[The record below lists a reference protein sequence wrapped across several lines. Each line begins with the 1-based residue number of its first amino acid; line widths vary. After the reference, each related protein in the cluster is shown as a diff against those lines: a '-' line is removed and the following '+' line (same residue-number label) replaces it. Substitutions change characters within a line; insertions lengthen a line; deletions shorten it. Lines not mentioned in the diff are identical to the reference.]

1 MPGPSSETETI
12 SCWNGATS
20 TVRWVTCGEHAPILI
35 TADGELEL
43 LGDVLPSLGK
53 RGMPINPT
61 VHERRLADGERLV
74 MLSDA
79 VLDRPT
85 VNGTTLGLDGIREA
99 VAKAPLASAAG
110 TLRAI
115 EDAVREAVKDPLS
128 DDATLI
134 VLVPNPAVTDVS
146 SNA

>member
-1 MPGPSSETETI
+1 MPGPWSETETI

-115 EDAVREAVKDPLS
+115 EDASAKRSRPTVRRRHTHRPRPQPRL
-128 DDATLI
+128 
-134 VLVPNPAVTDVS
+134 TDVS